1 MGQNLCYCYTNNSKN
16 PDDININIPNQKQIN
31 IKNNKQNTNNKQNN
45 FTIKT
50 KTAEIKISNDDEFK
64 LKNGQKEPENK
75 MASEDNNKSLNIPA
89 QNVGISNDKFKI
101 KEIVGSGNTEINV
114 FNSKENI
121 NTFKPT
127 NSLKNSSTKINEEIN
142 NENVQSN
149 NNIEIEE
156 NENNENN
163 NEENYNFIED
173 ENDINNNNNM

>member
-1 MGQNLCYCYTNNSKN
+1 MGQNLCYCYTNNSKI
-16 PDDININIPNQKQIN
+16 PDDIIINTPNQKQ
-31 IKNNKQNTNNKQNN
+31 KTNKKQNN
-45 FTIKT
+45 FTIQSAK
-50 KTAEIKISNDDEFK
+50 IKISNDNEFK
-64 LKNGQKEPENK
+64 LKNGQKKPENK
-75 MASEDNNKSLNIPA
+75 MASERYNNKSQNISA
-89 QNVGISNDKFKI
+89 QNVGISNGTFKI
-101 KEIVGSGNTEINV
+101 GEIVGSGNTEINV
-114 FNSKENI
+114 INSKENI
-121 NTFKPT
+121 NNFKPN

>member
-1 MGQNLCYCYTNNSKN
+1 MGQNLCYCYTNNSKISN
-16 PDDININIPNQKQIN
+16 DININTPNQKQKQKQIT
-31 IKNNKQNTNNKQNN
+31 NKKQNN
-45 FTIKT
+45 FTIQK
-50 KTAEIKISNDDEFK
+50 AEIKISNDDESK
-64 LKNGQKEPENK
+64 LKNGQKESDNK

-114 FNSKENI
+114 CNSKENI
-121 NTFKPT
+121 NTFKPN

-149 NNIEIEE
+149 NNEIEE

>member
-1 MGQNLCYCYTNNSKN
+1 
-16 PDDININIPNQKQIN
+16 
-31 IKNNKQNTNNKQNN
+31 
-45 FTIKT
+45 
-50 KTAEIKISNDDEFK
+50 
-64 LKNGQKEPENK
+64 

-101 KEIVGSGNTEINV
+101 EEIVGSGNTEINV
-114 FNSKENI
+114 CNSKENI
-121 NTFKPT
+121 NNFKPN

>member
-1 MGQNLCYCYTNNSKN
+1 MGQNLCYCYTNNSKIS
-16 PDDININIPNQKQIN
+16 DDININTPNQKQKQIT
-31 IKNNKQNTNNKQNN
+31 NKKQNN
-45 FTIKT
+45 FTIQ
-50 KTAEIKISNDDEFK
+50 TAEIKISNDNEFK

-75 MASEDNNKSLNIPA
+75 MASERYNNKSLNIPA

-114 FNSKENI
+114 CNSKENI
-121 NTFKPT
+121 NNFKPT
-127 NSLKNSSTKINEEIN
+127 NSLKNSSTKIND

>member
-1 MGQNLCYCYTNNSKN
+1 MGQNLCYCYTNNSKIS
-16 PDDININIPNQKQIN
+16 DDININTPNQKQKQIT
-31 IKNNKQNTNNKQNN
+31 NKKQNN
-45 FTIKT
+45 FTI
-50 KTAEIKISNDDEFK
+50 KTAEIKISNDNEFK

-75 MASEDNNKSLNIPA
+75 MASERYNNKSQNISA

-101 KEIVGSGNTEINV
+101 EEIVGSGNTEINV
-114 FNSKENI
+114 FHSKENI
-121 NTFKPT
+121 NIFKP
-127 NSLKNSSTKINEEIN
+127 NKSLKNSSTKINEEIN